1 MLPGYH
7 PYRRRG
13 TRRTS
18 APWPLESRGGRR
30 GRRTLPLG
38 VGLGLGAGLGLG
50 RGLALGLGLTL
61 TLTLNPNLALTLTR
75 RTLPP
80 GRARARSRTERVWQP
95 SSRRWRLTSRRSWTL

>member
-38 VGLGLGAGLGLG
+38 VGLGLGFG
-50 RGLALGLGLTL
+50 RGLALALALALGLGLGLGLGITL
-61 TLTLNPNLALTLTR
+61 ILPLT
-75 RTLPP
+75 
-80 GRARARSRTERVWQP
+80 
-95 SSRRWRLTSRRSWTL
+95 